1 MAEKIVSPGVFTK
14 EVDQSF
20 LPAGIA
26 AIGAACIGPTVKGP
40 AGIPTVVSSYSE
52 YQQIFGDTFTS
63 GSGTS
68 EQSYAYLTSYTAKE
82 YLRHGDTLT
91 VVRILAGGYGPATAM
106 VSSSTTVGNTF
117 SSGSVTF
124 SHVPSGSVDASDTPD
139 EVTIGGVDF
148 TFVSESAGYSNS
160 ATQIFVEFPK
170 AGGATT
176 VTTVA
181 ENLVSAINDSDLDL
195 TSTNAAGLVR
205 ISGSSAGASAFTIA
219 TGSGGTTTATTPNF
233 AQIVNVQGGTNTTT
247 SAQCFT
253 LTSIND
259 GAILNSNGPI
269 GSNGLHASGSKDNFK
284 FEVTSKNNNK
294 GTFNLLIRRG
304 DDTDKRKSIIEQ
316 YNNLSLDPNS
326 SNYISKVIGDQSVTL
341 RDSGGTDPF
350 LQMSGSF
357 VNKSK
362 YVRVTTHVSTY
373 NYLDSN
379 GNVRDANLSGSLP
392 AVSSGSF
399 QGGADGHL
407 DSAGH
412 PQQFY
417 NNITNTNMQGY
428 NLSGAST
435 GKTAYEDAINILS
448 NQDEYDIN
456 LLMLP
461 GLVDNQTNHA
471 TIITKAIDMC
481 ENRGDCF
488 TIVDPVAYGAT
499 LTSATSQAEGR
510 DSNYAAMYWPWVQVP
525 DNDLGKNV
533 WVPPSVVMPGVYAF
547 NDRVAAEWFAPAG
560 LNRGG
565 IDMAIQAER
574 KLTHTNR
581 DTLYLSNV
589 NPIATF
595 PNTGIC
601 AWGQKTLQKKASAL
615 DRVNVRRLLI
625 AAKKFIASAT
635 KFLVFEQNTAA
646 TRLRFLNIVNPYL
659 ESVQQRQGLYA
670 FKVVMDETNNTPDVI
685 DRNQM
690 VGQLFLQPT
699 KTAEFIIIDFNIL
712 PTGAAFPE

>member
-26 AIGAACIGPTVKGP
+26 AIGGAVVGPTVKGP

-82 YLRHGDTLT
+82 YLKHADTLT
-91 VVRILAGGYGPATAM
+91 VVRILAGGYSPAAA
-106 VSSSTTVGNTF
+106 VISSSTTVGVETARGTF
-117 SSGSVTF
+117 DVQSGSFANNHEVQITVNGVTSRF
-124 SHVPSGSVDASDTPD
+124 ISSHGDVTPSDEGNVYFFASGSDGALSAS
-139 EVTIGGVDF
+139 IG
-148 TFVSESAGYSNS
+148 
-160 ATQIFVEFPK
+160 
-170 AGGATT
+170 
-176 VTTVA
+176 
-181 ENLVSAINDSDLDL
+181 NLVTEI
-195 TSTNAAGLVR
+195 NAAGIGVSAAIATDFHTAAGDAIA
-205 ISGSSAGASAFTIA
+205 ISASSAGTAGNNTTVV
-219 TGSGGTTTATTPNF
+219 TGSGDLSSNETALTLS
-233 AQIVNVQGGTNTTT
+233 GGTNSTT
-247 SAQCFT
+247 SANCFT

-259 GAILNSNGPI
+259 GAILNSNGPT
-269 GSNGLHASGSKDNFK
+269 GTNGIFASGSKDNFK
-284 FEVTSKNNNK
+284 FEVTSVNTTK

-316 YNNLSLDPNS
+316 YNNLTLDPNS
-326 SNYISKVIGDQSVTL
+326 NNFISKVIGDQSVTL

-373 NYLDSN
+373 NYLDAN
-379 GNVRDANLSGSLP
+379 GDIRDAGLSGSLP
-392 AVSSGSF
+392 TVSSGSF
-399 QGGADGHL
+399 QGGSDGTVQ
-407 DSAGH
+407 H
-412 PQQFY
+412 PRKFY
-417 NNITNTNMQGY
+417 NEIENTNMQGF
-428 NLSGAST
+428 NLGVAAE
-435 GKTAYEDAINILS
+435 GLTAYEDAINILS

-461 GLVDNQTNHA
+461 GLVDNQSNA
-471 TIITKAIDMC
+471 AAVISKAVDMC
-481 ENRGDCF
+481 EDRGDCF
-488 TIVDPVAYGAT
+488 AIVDPVAYGST
-499 LTSATSQAEGR
+499 LTQATTQAEGR

-565 IDMAIQAER
+565 IDMAIMAER